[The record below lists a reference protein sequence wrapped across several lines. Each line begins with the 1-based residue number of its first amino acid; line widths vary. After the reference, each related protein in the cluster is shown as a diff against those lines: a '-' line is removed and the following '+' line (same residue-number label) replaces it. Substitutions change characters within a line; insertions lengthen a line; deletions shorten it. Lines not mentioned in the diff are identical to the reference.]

1 MAQSSGMLP
10 GMKKSGTESL
20 EEIHGRMDALV
31 RVLEHHNW
39 LYHTMSAPE
48 ISDEEYDQ
56 LFAELV
62 KLEKEYPAFKSPHS
76 PTLRVGGSLLPGLE
90 RRRHEERMYGL
101 EDVFSTEEW
110 HGFVDRMV
118 RALPDVPM
126 EFWCDPKLDGLALE
140 LVYDDGVFVC
150 AITRGDGEEGEV
162 VTEAAR
168 TIHSIPLKL
177 HGDGPFPKHI
187 CVRGE
192 VVIFKKEFEEMNTRR
207 RKQGETVYSNPRNAA
222 SGCLR
227 QLDVSQVRGVPL
239 TLQHGRCRL
248 GKSLPRAHACCSHA
262 SF

>member
-110 HGFVDRMV
+110 L
-118 RALPDVPM
+118 RAL
-126 EFWCDPKLDGLALE
+126 FT
-140 LVYDDGVFVC
+140 VF
-150 AITRGDGEEGEV
+150 
-162 VTEAAR
+162 
-168 TIHSIPLKL
+168 P
-177 HGDGPFPKHI
+177 
-187 CVRGE
+187 
-192 VVIFKKEFEEMNTRR
+192 
-207 RKQGETVYSNPRNAA
+207 
-222 SGCLR
+222 
-227 QLDVSQVRGVPL
+227 
-239 TLQHGRCRL
+239 
-248 GKSLPRAHACCSHA
+248 
-262 SF
+262 